1 MLLKYIQHVP
11 AAIFITVLS
20 DVYAFSFGLI
30 LVPVATGLPVSSGL
44 SIYLLSVVCGQLA
57 MSLLSGF
64 KHASSG
70 AAYELAPLLVDIAL
84 TVTPFCES
92 SAAMASTLLVANALT
107 SALVGT
113 LYIAVSWLRLGAV
126 FRCFTLPSPSPS
138 PSPSPPPSPSPSPS
152 GASPTSCSRLR

>member
-70 AAYELAPLLVDIAL
+70 AAYELVPLLVDIAL

-107 SALVGT
+107 SALVGS
-113 LYIAVSWLRLGAV
+113 LYVAVSWLRLGAV
-126 FRCFTLPSPSPS
+126 FRCYTLPSPSPS
-138 PSPSPPPSPSPSPS
+138 PSPSPYP
-152 GASPTSCSRLR
+152 

>member
-1 MLLKYIQHVP
+1 MIFLIAFANMALKP
-11 AAIFITVLS
+11 EPTLCTFFDTFAAIFITVLS
-20 DVYAFSFGLI
+20 DVYAFSFGLS

-107 SALVGT
+107 SALVGSLTPVDRVFVMDYDLNDYDGTKSIFIFCYT
-113 LYIAVSWLRLGAV
+113 LGT
-126 FRCFTLPSPSPS
+126 F
-138 PSPSPPPSPSPSPS
+138 
-152 GASPTSCSRLR
+152 